1 MNRARPGSNASK
13 RGARETHGRGDSGRV
28 LRNVP
33 PPPARRGVNSQKT
46 DKARSERT
54 RIRRSGLFRRT
65 WAVMRTL
72 ILASLVTG
80 GLGAAG
86 VMGWRAFQNHGFL
99 ALREVE
105 VSGNS
110 LVSKADILEKAGL
123 ELGVKLPS
131 IPVAA
136 VEASLRTLPGVGE
149 VEVRRMFPSRIEIRV
164 REKEPV
170 AMGRARGWY
179 GLAPDGSRIAGIDW
193 GQSDLPVVEG
203 FAALDSSSRAALGGF
218 LAGAKRSYPDLY
230 ANFSQLSLRRPDG
243 LEIVMRDGRLKVLLA
258 LDPRALEAGSARAA
272 AGKKTSRDAN
282 KSLNSLE
289 FLRALIAQQ
298 GAELVDGG
306 TVDLRVEGYAYVR

>member
-13 RGARETHGRGDSGRV
+13 RGATGRGDSGRV

-33 PPPARRGVNSQKT
+33 PPTARRGVNSQKT
-46 DKARSERT
+46 DKARNERT
-54 RIRRSGLFRRT
+54 RVRRSGLFRRT
-65 WAVMRTL
+65 WAIVRNL

-80 GLGAAG
+80 GLGTAG
-86 VMGWRAFQNHGFL
+86 VLGWRAFQSHGFL

-136 VEASLRTLPGVGE
+136 VEASLRSLPGVGQ
-149 VEVRRMFPSRIEIRV
+149 VEVRRMFPSRIEIRIH
-164 REKEPV
+164 EKVPV

-203 FAALDSSSRAALGGF
+203 FASLDSSSRAALGGF
-218 LAGAKRSYPDLY
+218 LEGAKRLYPDLY
-230 ANFSQLSLRRPDG
+230 ANFSQLSLRGPDG
-243 LEIVMRDGRLKVLLA
+243 LEIVMRDGKLKVLLG
-258 LDPRALEAGSARAA
+258 LDPRALEAEAARAA
-272 AGKKTSRDAN
+272 GGKATSREAN

-298 GAELVDGG
+298 GAALDEGG